1 MATEG
6 PIYSSSLQ
14 GCVVHVDVVHV
25 DIDVDV
31 VHVDID
37 VDVVDID
44 VDVVRHV

>member
-1 MATEG
+1 MACFAD
-6 PIYSSSLQ
+6 SSFVVFC
-14 GCVVHVDVVHV
+14 CVMNH
-25 DIDVDV
+25 VDV